1 MPHIA
6 LSPCCGCMPAVV
18 EAQNALTGSVL
29 DECDTRDSFKA
40 LMTEMY
46 NFPKV
51 SCPFQRGEPGG
62 TLR

>member
-1 MPHIA
+1 
-6 LSPCCGCMPAVV
+6 MPAVV